1 MDTSNCKLSGQYIW
15 YKLMQINSKMI
26 ENSALLD
33 ICKENQHSTLKVG
46 GDMDPTLLTSQ
57 GYNINI
63 FNSNLQC
70 IYTNIPIN

>member
-26 ENSALLD
+26 ENSAILD
-33 ICKENQHSTLKVG
+33 ICKENQHSTVKVG
-46 GDMDPTLLTSQ
+46 GDMYPTLLTSQ

-63 FNSNLQC
+63 FNVIYNAYTLILQ
-70 IYTNIPIN
+70 